1 MPSANATEAV
11 FARLAATAGLT
22 AVVGTRITPQLPT
35 QEPTFPLATF
45 AVSSDG
51 TRPVAIG
58 GSGGPSGYV
67 GAVAVYAMT
76 EADAIAGAK
85 AASNALHGWRD
96 VADGVRGCWAGE
108 PDGDWTDDGYR
119 VYTVEFTLKFKPV
132 G

>member
-11 FARLAATAGLT
+11 FAKLSATTGLT
-22 AVVGTRITPQLPT
+22 AVVGTRIAPQLPT

-45 AVSSDG
+45 TVSSDG

-67 GAVAVYAMT
+67 GSVSVYAMT
-76 EADAIAGAK
+76 EAAALAGAK
-85 AASNALHGWRD
+85 AASDALHGWRD
-96 VADGVRGCWAGE
+96 PADGVRGCWANE
-108 PDGDWTDDGYR
+108 PDGDTTEDGYR
-119 VYTVEFTLKFKPV
+119 VYTVDFSLKFKPA